1 MARSTLSRSTTS
13 RPAGACAHTRS
24 RFCGSVVA
32 AMGVEIVLH
41 PPHCRETPMPDPLAR
56 LQSARD
62 EIDRVFGSGYAQANP
77 DVVSAVMISASLDFH
92 GLIISR
98 ALEGVAGALFE
109 DEVVPAVRRAG
120 ILR

>member
-1 MARSTLSRSTTS
+1 
-13 RPAGACAHTRS
+13 
-24 RFCGSVVA
+24 
-32 AMGVEIVLH
+32 
-41 PPHCRETPMPDPLAR
+41 MPDPLAR
-56 LQSARD
+56 LQFARD

-98 ALEGVAGALFE
+98 TLEGVAGALVE
-109 DEVVPAVRRAG
+109 PDEVVPVRRQ